1 MKFKSKYLI
10 IMLTLF
16 VSFIGI
22 NRVNASEISL
32 KPQDLFVLLDNE
44 DDNTNFSDR
53 GNGTRGNGTTGGG
66 ISDSRGNGFKEGSG
80 GISSNDSN
88 GGSWCSN
95 FNQVWYIFGIIIQVI
110 YVATPLLLI
119 VSGSITMIQA
129 MMKNDS
135 GAVKKAQG
143 ALVNK
148 VIAAVVVF
156 LMVSIVKMVTN
167 LVADD
172 GWTSCANCAFNPSY
186 SNCGIEK
193 QHTGE

>member
-44 DDNTNFSDR
+44 DDKTNGSD
-53 GNGTRGNGTTGGG
+53 RGNGTTGGG
-66 ISDSRGNGFKEGSG
+66 ISDSRGNGFKEDSG
-80 GISSNDSN
+80 GVSSNSSS
-88 GGSWCSN
+88 GGSSWCSD
-95 FNQVWYIFGIIIQVI
+95 FNELWYIFGLIIQVI

-119 VSGSITMIQA
+119 VSGSIVMIQA
-129 MMKNDS
+129 MMKNDP

-143 ALVNK
+143 ALVSK
-148 VIAAVVVF
+148 IIAAVIIF
-156 LMVSIVKMVTN
+156 LMVTIVKMVTN

-172 GWTSCANCAFNPSY
+172 GWTSCANCAFNPSKG
-186 SNCGIEK
+186 NCGIDKVE
-193 QHTGE
+193 TG

>member
-44 DDNTNFSDR
+44 DDNTNDTT
-53 GNGTRGNGTTGGG
+53 NGSGRGNGTTGGG
-66 ISDSRGNGFKEGSG
+66 ISG
-80 GISSNDSN
+80 GVSSNDSN

>member
-44 DDNTNFSDR
+44 DDNTNGS
-53 GNGTRGNGTTGGG
+53 NRGNGTTGGV
-66 ISDSRGNGFKEGSG
+66 
-80 GISSNDSN
+80 SSNDSN

>member
-22 NRVNASEISL
+22 NRINASEISL
-32 KPQDLFVLLDNE
+32 KPQDLFVLLDN
-44 DDNTNFSDR
+44 DNS
-53 GNGTRGNGTTGGG
+53 TG
-66 ISDSRGNGFKEGSG
+66 RGNGFDEGAGGFGGETNSGNTSNSGNSSNSGNNNKGNSSSG
-80 GISSNDSN
+80 GF
-88 GGSWCSN
+88 SWCSD
-95 FNQVWYIFGIIIQVI
+95 FNELWYIFGIIIQVI

-119 VSGSITMIQA
+119 VSGSIVMIQA
-129 MMKNDS
+129 MMKNDP

-148 VIAAVVVF
+148 IIAAIVIF
-156 LMVSIVKMVTN
+156 LMVTIVKMVTN

-172 GWTSCANCAFNPSY
+172 GWTSCANCAFNPSQG
-186 SNCGIEK
+186 NCGIDKVE
-193 QHTGE
+193 TG

>member
-44 DDNTNFSDR
+44 DDNTNDTT
-53 GNGTRGNGTTGGG
+53 NGSGRGNGTTGGG
-66 ISDSRGNGFKEGSG
+66 ISDSRGNGFKESSG
-80 GISSNDSN
+80 GVSSNSSS
-88 GGSWCSN
+88 GGSSWCSD
-95 FNQVWYIFGIIIQVI
+95 FNELWYIFGLIIQVI

-119 VSGSITMIQA
+119 VSGSIVMIQA
-129 MMKNDS
+129 MMKNDP

-143 ALVNK
+143 ALVSK
-148 VIAAVVVF
+148 IIAAVIIF

>member
-44 DDNTNFSDR
+44 DDKTNGSD
-53 GNGTRGNGTTGGG
+53 RGNGTTGGG
-66 ISDSRGNGFKEGSG
+66 ISDSRGNGFKGGSG
-80 GISSNDSN
+80 GVSSNDSS
-88 GGSWCSN
+88 GGSSWCSD
-95 FNQVWYIFGIIIQVI
+95 FNELWYIFGLIIQVI

-119 VSGSITMIQA
+119 VSGSIVMIQA
-129 MMKNDS
+129 MMKNDP

-143 ALVNK
+143 ALVSK
-148 VIAAVVVF
+148 IIAAVIIF
-156 LMVSIVKMVTN
+156 LMVTIVKMVTN

-172 GWTSCANCAFNPSY
+172 GWTSCANCAFNPSRG
-186 SNCGIEK
+186 NCGIDKVE
-193 QHTGE
+193 TG